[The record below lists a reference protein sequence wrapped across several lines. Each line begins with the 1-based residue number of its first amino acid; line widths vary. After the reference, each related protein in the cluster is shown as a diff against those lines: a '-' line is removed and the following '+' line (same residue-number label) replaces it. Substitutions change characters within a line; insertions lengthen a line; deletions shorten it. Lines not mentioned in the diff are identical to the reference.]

1 MGLRATVVV
10 LTLLVAGCGA
20 QQSGGAGNTLRG
32 KDFTSTSVTDQ
43 GKPRA
48 LVEGTRIEL
57 RFTDDG
63 RLLADAGCN
72 HMGGQVSTDGGKLAV
87 DGLSVTDM
95 ACPEPGTGE
104 QDAWLSKLLTAQ
116 PSWRLDGENL
126 VVTGSNAEIV
136 LKPEQPATLEGTWT
150 VDALLRLDGAS
161 PVPEGAKV
169 TVTFKDGTVAVDSG
183 CNRNGNAVPY
193 VLEGKTIKARLG
205 PQTLRS
211 CGAVDAVEAAVNT
224 AFETGSVT
232 YEINRSTLTLSNAAD
247 SGVQL
252 RK

>member
-1 MGLRATVVV
+1 MGVRATVALLV
-10 LTLLVAGCGA
+10 LLVAACGA
-20 QQSGGAGNTLRG
+20 QPSGGGNSLRG
-32 KDFTSTSVTDQ
+32 KEFTSTSVTDQ
-43 GKPRA
+43 GKPRT

-72 HMGGQVSTDGGKLAV
+72 HMSGQVSTDGAKLAV
-87 DGLSVTDM
+87 PELAITDM

-104 QDAWLSKLLTAQ
+104 QDAWLSKLLAAQ
-116 PSWRLDGENL
+116 PSWRLDGANL
-126 VVTGSNAEIV
+126 VVTGSDAEIV

-193 VLEGKTIKARLG
+193 VLEGKTIKAQLG
-205 PQTLRS
+205 PQTLKS
-211 CGAVDAVEAAVNT
+211 CGAVDQVEAAVNT
-224 AFETGSVT
+224 AFETGSVD

-252 RK
+252 RR